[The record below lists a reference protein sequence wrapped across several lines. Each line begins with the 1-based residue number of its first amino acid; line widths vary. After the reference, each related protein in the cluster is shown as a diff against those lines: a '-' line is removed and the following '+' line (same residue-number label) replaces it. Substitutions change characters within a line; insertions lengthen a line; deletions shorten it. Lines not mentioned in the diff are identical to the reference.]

1 MRPIIF
7 ITERTRHLLRS
18 RNCDCRSSDDL
29 YPVLCKIKT
38 DFLTSKSQSFKQ
50 KRLDKKQAFQPVPY
64 LAYHFR
70 RMICPPSKQR
80 YFSIGI
86 ISCQLKNPGGNSGIL
101 ACGVSE
107 KRKSTGTKIPMLFF
121 WRRKRDLNPRDTF
134 APYSLSRGAPSP
146 LGYFSKG

>member
-86 ISCQLKNPGGNSGIL
+86 ISCQLKNQPSKSRIQAFLIVIAKEKAPERTFRCFYSGGERGI
-101 ACGVSE
+101 
-107 KRKSTGTKIPMLFF
+107 
-121 WRRKRDLNPRDTF
+121 
-134 APYSLSRGAPSP
+134 
-146 LGYFSKG
+146 